1 MECAYD
7 MDSLKIAA
15 YTRIS
20 VDTELDKDNTSIE
33 NQKAIIGE
41 YCRLHFPTANVDYY
55 EDRDRSGY
63 TFNQRPGYMQLRP
76 LLMDHTYDILIIKDL
91 SRFSR
96 RTGKGL
102 AEFEDIIETGIRII
116 AIGDGVDYPKND
128 DWMKIKLYFFVN
140 EMPVTDAS
148 KKVSA
153 VIQSRQN
160 KGEWICGVPYGYMMT
175 NTKKGLFEAD
185 EPAAAIVREVF
196 RLYNE
201 GWGYKKIA
209 NYLTDRHYPT
219 PRMRQKELIERDGG
233 ECRLKVKDSWSIITI
248 QKMLENDFY
257 IGTLRQ
263 HKWQRTKINGSD
275 MRTDES
281 EHIVFENHHPA
292 IIEYSEFAVTQELMK
307 QRTTNSYRGVRKNEN
322 MYTGVL
328 FCGDCG
334 SPMFAMSRK
343 DLKPAYICGA
353 YQKRGRKG
361 CTSHHIRTDLLDDI
375 LRSYI
380 LKVRDNSADMLEVL
394 EESIRNEETSTRD
407 SFAAAEQLGELM
419 EKEKEEL
426 KQLIKQKT
434 RDVLKAGDNAS
445 LIEQTYDELIS
456 DAQDRIDGLQNQLIL
471 AADNANT
478 IIRTNRAAKSV
489 MQVFDDILQKDRL
502 DKRDINTIVDRILVY
517 EDHIDVKLK
526 ADVDRILQIDT
537 KKPETINFDQGTAD
551 NSQTAVQSSANR
563 KDKVYRV
570 NVINEGDPLEIFTNS
585 EGEVIFKKYSPVGDI
600 SDLANQYA
608 EVLAKIG
615 GCPAAICDR
624 DHVIAVSGMQKKEVL
639 ERRVSSSLEDV
650 IEGRKPVVYA
660 SLEDKR
666 INPIEGVDKYA
677 IACAPIVAQGDV
689 NGAVVMLSGSGSEYA
704 TPEQTA
710 LVKAAAMYFSKQ
722 MEE

>member
-1 MECAYD
+1 ME
-7 MDSLKIAA
+7 SVRIAA

-33 NQKAIIGE
+33 NQKAIIAE
-41 YCRLHFPTANVDYY
+41 YCKLHFPTAAVDYY

-63 TFNQRPGYMQLRP
+63 TFEQRPGYMQLRP
-76 LLMDHTYDILIIKDL
+76 MLFDHAYDIFIIKDL

-116 AIGDGVDYPKND
+116 AIGDGVDYPASD

-160 KGEWICGVPYGYMMT
+160 KGEWICSIPYGYVMK
-175 NTKKGLFEAD
+175 NAKKGIFEID

-201 GWGYKKIA
+201 GYGYKKIA
-209 NYLTDRHYPT
+209 NFLTDKHYPT
-219 PRMRQKELIERDGG
+219 PRMRQRELIEHDGG
-233 ECRLKVKDSWSIITI
+233 ECKLKVKDEWSIITI

-292 IIEYSEFAVTQELMK
+292 IIEYSVFSMTQELMK
-307 QRTTNSYRGVRKNEN
+307 QRTTGSYRGVKKYDN
-322 MYTGVL
+322 MYTGMM

-334 SPMFAMSRK
+334 SPMFSRSRPE
-343 DLKPAYICGA
+343 LRPAYICGA
-353 YQKRGRKG
+353 YQKRGTAA
-361 CTSHHIRTDLLDDI
+361 CTSHHIRTEVLDDI
-375 LRSYI
+375 LKSYI
-380 LKVRDNSADMLEVL
+380 LKVRDNSADMLEIL
-394 EESIRNEETSTRD
+394 EESIRNEETATRD
-407 SFAAAEQLGELM
+407 SFAAAEQLTELM
-419 EKEKEEL
+419 EREREEL

-456 DAQDRIDGLQNQLIL
+456 DAQDRIDGLQNQIIL
-471 AADNANT
+471 AADSANT
-478 IIRTNRAAKSV
+478 VIRANRAAKSV

-502 DKRDINTIVDRILVY
+502 DKRDISLIVDRILVF

-526 ADVDRILQIDT
+526 ADIDSILHIDT
-537 KKPETINFDQGTAD
+537 SKGEVINFEQGTAD
-551 NSQTAVQSSANR
+551 IEIAQSSRNR
-563 KDKVYRV
+563 KDNIYRV
-570 NVINEGDPLEIFTNS
+570 NVVSDGDPLEIFTNA

-600 SDLANQYA
+600 TELASQYA

-650 IEGRKPVVYA
+650 IETRKPLVYA

-689 NGAVVMLSGSGSEYA
+689 NGAVVMLSGTGTEYA

>member
-1 MECAYD
+1 ME
-7 MDSLKIAA
+7 SIRIAA

-63 TFNQRPGYMQLRP
+63 TFEQRPGYMQLRP
-76 LLMDHTYDILIIKDL
+76 MLFDHAYDIFIIKDL

-116 AIGDGVDYPKND
+116 AIGDGVDYPASD

-160 KGEWICGVPYGYMMT
+160 KGEWICSIPYGYVMK
-175 NTKKGLFEAD
+175 NAKKGIFEID

-201 GWGYKKIA
+201 GYGYKKIA
-209 NYLTDRHYPT
+209 NFLTDKHYPT
-219 PRMRQKELIERDGG
+219 PRMRQRELIEHDGG
-233 ECRLKVKDSWSIITI
+233 ECKLKVKDEWSIITI

-292 IIEYSEFAVTQELMK
+292 IIEYSVFSMTQELMK
-307 QRTTNSYRGVRKNEN
+307 QRTTCSYRGVKKYDN
-322 MYTGVL
+322 MYTGMM

-334 SPMFAMSRK
+334 SPMFSRSRPE
-343 DLKPAYICGA
+343 LRPAYICGA
-353 YQKRGRKG
+353 YQKRGTAA
-361 CTSHHIRTDLLDDI
+361 CTSHHIRTEVLDDI
-375 LRSYI
+375 LKSYI
-380 LKVRDNSADMLEVL
+380 LKVRDNSADMLEIL
-394 EESIRNEETSTRD
+394 EESIRNEETATRD
-407 SFAAAEQLGELM
+407 SFAAAEQLTELM
-419 EKEKEEL
+419 EREREEL

-456 DAQDRIDGLQNQLIL
+456 DAQDRIDGLQNQIIL
-471 AADNANT
+471 AADSANT
-478 IIRTNRAAKSV
+478 VIRANRAAKSV
-489 MQVFDDILQKDRL
+489 MQVFDDILQKDSL
-502 DKRDINTIVDRILVY
+502 DKRDISLIVDRILVF

-526 ADVDRILQIDT
+526 ADIDSILHIDT
-537 KKPETINFDQGTAD
+537 SKGEVINFEQGTAD
-551 NSQTAVQSSANR
+551 IEIAQSSRNR
-563 KDKVYRV
+563 KDKIYRV
-570 NVINEGDPLEIFTNS
+570 NVVSDGDPLEIFTNA

-600 SDLANQYA
+600 TELASQYA

-650 IEGRKPVVYA
+650 IETRKPLVYA

-689 NGAVVMLSGSGSEYA
+689 NGAVVMLSGTGTEYA

>member
-1 MECAYD
+1 ME
-7 MDSLKIAA
+7 SIRIAA

-33 NQKAIIGE
+33 NQKAIIAE
-41 YCRLHFPTANVDYY
+41 YCKLHFPTAAIDYY

-63 TFNQRPGYMQLRP
+63 TFEQRPGYMQLRP
-76 LLMDHTYDILIIKDL
+76 MLFDHAYDIFIIKDL

-116 AIGDGVDYPKND
+116 AIGDGVDYPASD

-160 KGEWICGVPYGYMMT
+160 KGEWICSIPYGYVMK
-175 NTKKGLFEAD
+175 NAKKGIFEID

-201 GWGYKKIA
+201 GYGYKKIA
-209 NYLTDRHYPT
+209 NFLTDKHYPT
-219 PRMRQKELIERDGG
+219 PRMRQRELIEQDGG
-233 ECRLKVKDSWSIITI
+233 DCKLKVKEEWSIITI

-275 MRTDES
+275 IRTDES

-292 IIEYSEFAVTQELMK
+292 IIEYSVFSMTQELMK
-307 QRTTNSYRGVRKNEN
+307 QRTTGSYRGVKKYDN
-322 MYTGVL
+322 MYTGMM

-334 SPMFAMSRK
+334 SPMFSRSRPE
-343 DLKPAYICGA
+343 LRPAYICGA
-353 YQKRGRKG
+353 YQKRGTAA
-361 CTSHHIRTDLLDDI
+361 CTSHHIRTEVLDDI
-375 LRSYI
+375 LKSYI
-380 LKVRDNSADMLEVL
+380 LKVRDNSADMLEIL
-394 EESIRNEETSTRD
+394 EESIRNEETATRD
-407 SFAAAEQLGELM
+407 SFAAAKQLTELM
-419 EKEKEEL
+419 EREREEL

-456 DAQDRIDGLQNQLIL
+456 DAQDRIDGLQNQIIL
-471 AADNANT
+471 ASDSANT
-478 IIRTNRAAKSV
+478 VIRANRAAKSV

-502 DKRDINTIVDRILVY
+502 DKRDISLIVDRILVY

-526 ADVDRILQIDT
+526 ADIDSILHIDT
-537 KKPETINFDQGTAD
+537 SKGEVINFEQGTAD
-551 NSQTAVQSSANR
+551 IEIAQSSRNR

-570 NVINEGDPLEIFTNS
+570 NVVSKGDPLEIFTNA

-600 SDLANQYA
+600 TELASQYA

-615 GCPAAICDR
+615 GAPAAICDR

-650 IEGRKPVVYA
+650 IETRKPLVYA

-666 INPIEGVDKYA
+666 INPIEGIDKYA

-689 NGAVVMLSGSGSEYA
+689 NGAVVMLSGGGTEYA

>member
-1 MECAYD
+1 ME
-7 MDSLKIAA
+7 KNRIAA

-20 VDTELDKDNTSIE
+20 VDTEINKDNTSIE
-33 NQKAIIGE
+33 NQKAIIDD
-41 YCRLHFPTANVDYY
+41 YCKTHFPTSVVDYY

-63 TFNQRPGYMQLRP
+63 TFEQRPGYMSLRP
-76 LLMDHTYDILIIKDL
+76 KLMKGNYNILIIKDL

-96 RTGKGL
+96 RTGRGL
-102 AEFEDIIETGIRII
+102 AEFEDIVETGVRII
-116 AIGDGVDYPKND
+116 AIGDDVDYPTRD

-153 VIQSRQN
+153 VIKSRQS
-160 KGEWICGVPYGYMMT
+160 KGEWLCSVPYGYVIV
-175 NTKKGLFEAD
+175 NAHRNVYAID
-185 EPAAAIVREVF
+185 EPCAPVVREIF

-201 GWGYKKIA
+201 GWGYRKIA
-209 NYLTDRHYPT
+209 NHLSEQHIPT
-219 PRMRQKELIERDGG
+219 PRMRQKELIEQRG
-233 ECRLKVKDSWSIITI
+233 EDCKIKCKDVWSIITI
-248 QKMLENDFY
+248 QNILMNDFY
-257 IGTLRQ
+257 IGTFRQ
-263 HKWQRTKINGSD
+263 HKYTRAKINGED
-275 MRTDES
+275 VPVDES
-281 EHIVFENHHPA
+281 EHIVFENHHEP
-292 IIEYSEFAVTQELMK
+292 IVDYSVFALTQELMK
-307 QRTTNSYRGVRKNEN
+307 QRTTNSYRGKQKYDN

-334 SPMFAMSRK
+334 SPMFSRSRPT
-343 DLKPAYICGA
+343 LKPGYVCGA
-353 YQKRGRKG
+353 YQKRGTVA
-361 CTSHHIRTDLLDDI
+361 CSSHHIRVDVLDDI
-375 LRSYI
+375 LKTYI
-380 LKVRDNSADMLEVL
+380 KTIKENSEGIL
-394 EESIRNEETSTRD
+394 EELNEAIKKEESTTGDRL
-407 SFAAAEQLGELM
+407 AAAEQIHEII
-419 EKEKEEL
+419 EITKDEL
-426 KQLIKQKT
+426 KTLVRQKA
-434 RDVLKAGDNAS
+434 RDMMKEGSDPG
-445 LIEQTYDELIS
+445 LIEQTYDVLIS
-456 DAQDRIDGLQNQLIL
+456 EAQEKIEGLQNQVMLL
-471 AADNANT
+471 ADGANNV
-478 IIRTNRAAKSV
+478 IRANRSARTV
-489 MQVFDDILQKDRL
+489 MDVFDDIIKKDSL
-502 DKRDINTIVDRILVY
+502 DKRDISIMVERIVVY
-517 EDHIDVKLK
+517 EDRLDIMLKSDIDSLLKL
-526 ADVDRILQIDT
+526 DT
-537 KKPETINFDQGTAD
+537 SKGDAVNFEHGTAD
-551 NSQTAVQSSANR
+551 NSQTVTQSTANR

-570 NVINEGDPLEIFTNS
+570 NVINDGDPLEIFTNS

-689 NGAVVMLSGSGSEYA
+689 NGAVVMLSGGGSEYA

>member
-1 MECAYD
+1 MENIN
-7 MDSLKIAA
+7 IAA

-41 YCRLHFPTANVDYY
+41 YCKLHFPTGTVDYY
-55 EDRDRSGY
+55 EDRDHSGY
-63 TFNQRPGYMQLRP
+63 TFEQRPGYMKLRP
-76 LLMDHTYDILIIKDL
+76 LLMSRKYDILIIKDL

-96 RTGKGL
+96 RTGRGL
-102 AEFEDIIETGIRII
+102 AEFEDLIETGIRII
-116 AIGDGVDYPKND
+116 AIGDGVDFPIND

-148 KKVSA
+148 KKVTA
-153 VIQSRQN
+153 VIQNRQS
-160 KGEWICGVPYGYMMT
+160 KGEWICSVPYGYVIR
-175 NTKKGLFEAD
+175 NAKKGIFEID

-201 GWGYKKIA
+201 GMGYKKIA
-209 NYLTDRHYPT
+209 NYLTDKHIPT
-219 PRMRQKELIERDGG
+219 PRMREKELIEQRG
-233 ECRLKVKDSWSIITI
+233 EESDLKPREAWSIISI
-248 QKMLENDFY
+248 QKMLSNDFY

-263 HKWQRTKINGSD
+263 HKWHREKINGAD
-275 MRTDES
+275 VRTDES

-292 IIEYSEFAVTQELMK
+292 IVTYSDFAMTQELLR
-307 QRTTNSYRGVRKNEN
+307 QRTSGSYRGVKKYDN

-334 SPMFAMSRK
+334 SPMFSRSRPE
-343 DLKPAYICGA
+343 LKPAYICGM
-353 YQKRGRKG
+353 YQKHGTSA
-361 CTSHHIRTDLLDDI
+361 CTSHHIRTDVLDE
-375 LRSYI
+375 I
-380 LKVRDNSADMLEVL
+380 LKTYIKKVRANSTQMLNIL
-394 EESIRNEETSTRD
+394 EESIRNEPDATRD
-407 SFAAAEQLGELM
+407 SFTAIEQLEALILR
-419 EKEKEEL
+419 EKDEL
-426 KQLIKQKT
+426 KELIRQKT

-445 LIEQTYDELIS
+445 VMEQTYDELIS
-456 DAQDRIDGLQNQLIL
+456 ESQDRIIGLENQLGL
-471 AADNANT
+471 TADKNNT
-478 IIRTNRAAKSV
+478 IIRTNRVAKGV
-489 MQVFDDILQKDRL
+489 MEVFDDILSKDKL
-502 DKRDINTIVDRILVY
+502 DRRDISIIVDRILVF
-517 EDHIDVKLK
+517 EDHIEVKLK
-526 ADVDRILQIDT
+526 ADIDSILNLDT
-537 KKPETINFDQGTAD
+537 SKGETINFEQGTAD
-551 NSQTAVQSSANR
+551 NSQTAIQSSTNR

-570 NVINEGDPLEIFTNS
+570 NVVNEGDPLEIFTNT

-600 SDLANQYA
+600 SELANQYA

-639 ERRVSSSLEDV
+639 ERRVSSSLEDA
-650 IEGRKPVVYA
+650 IESRKPVVYT

-677 IACAPIVAQGDV
+677 IACAPIMAQGDV
-689 NGAVVMLSGSGSEYA
+689 NGAVVMLSGDGSEYA

>member
-1 MECAYD
+1 MGCIYN

-20 VDTELDKDNTSIE
+20 VDTELDRDNTSIE
-33 NQKAIIGE
+33 NQKAIISE
-41 YCRLHFPTANVDYY
+41 YCKLHFPTASVDYY

-63 TFNQRPGYMQLRP
+63 TFEQRPGYMELRP
-76 LLMDHTYDILIIKDL
+76 KLLDHTYDVFIIKDL

-153 VIQSRQN
+153 VIQNRQS
-160 KGEWICGVPYGYMMT
+160 KGEWICSVPYGYVIT
-175 NTKKGLFEAD
+175 NAKKGIFEID
-185 EPAAAIVREVF
+185 EPSAAVVREVF

-201 GWGYKKIA
+201 GWGYKKIS
-209 NYLTDRHYPT
+209 NYLTDMHFPT
-219 PRMRQKELIERDGG
+219 PRMRQKELIELDGSD
-233 ECRLKVKDSWSIITI
+233 CRLKVKDTWSIITV

-275 MRTDES
+275 RRTEES
-281 EHIVFENHHPA
+281 EHIVFEDHHPA
-292 IIEYSEFAVTQELMK
+292 IVDYNVFALTQELMK
-307 QRTTNSYRGVRKNEN
+307 QRTSGSYRGIRKNEN
-322 MYTGVL
+322 MYTGVM

-343 DLKPAYICGA
+343 DLRPAYICGS

-361 CTSHHIRTDLLDDI
+361 CTSHHIRTDVLDDI

-380 LKVRDNSADMLEVL
+380 IKVRDNSSDMIDIL
-394 EESIRNEETSTRD
+394 EESIRNESTVTRD
-407 SFAAAEQLGELM
+407 SFAAAEQLSELM

-426 KQLIKQKT
+426 KQLIMQKT

-456 DAQDRIDGLQNQLIL
+456 DAQDRIDGLQNQIIL
-471 AADNANT
+471 AADSANT
-478 IIRTNRAAKSV
+478 VIRANRAAKSV
-489 MQVFDDILQKDRL
+489 MQIFDGILQKDRL
-502 DKRDINTIVDRILVY
+502 DKRDINTIGDRILVF
-517 EDHIDVKLK
+517 EDHIDVRLK
-526 ADVDRILQIDT
+526 ADIDRILHIDT
-537 KKPETINFDQGTAD
+537 SKGEVINFEQGTAD
-551 NSQTAVQSSANR
+551 IEIAQSSANR
-563 KDKVYRV
+563 KDKVFRV
-570 NVINEGDPLEIFTNS
+570 NVVNEGDPLEIFTNS

-600 SDLANQYA
+600 TDLADQYA

-650 IEGRKPVVYA
+650 IEGRKPLVYA

-689 NGAVVMLSGSGSEYA
+689 NGAVVMLSGGSSEYA